1 MTVNSKGRQVNGRLP
16 AGDAARLPVRL
27 LRRLVESELA
37 SNRLDPTTAIV
48 GCATTS
54 VAALQSATFTTSL
67 TASVVEPRRHT
78 TDATTET
85 VLWGDAIS
93 DVLKNVVVLGEQ
105 IVNSRQLRHRLTER
119 TVEQDTT

>member
-1 MTVNSKGRQVNGRLP
+1 MNGRLA
-16 AGDAARLPVRL
+16 AGDAASSLRL
-27 LRRLVESELA
+27 LRRLVDTELA

-67 TASVVEPRRHT
+67 TASVVEPLPHT

-85 VLWGDAIS
+85 VLWGDGIS
-93 DVLKNVVVLGEQ
+93 DVFVLKYVVVPGEQ
-105 IVNSRQLRHRLTER
+105 IVN
-119 TVEQDTT
+119 TVHSDTPRDTD

>member
-1 MTVNSKGRQVNGRLP
+1 VDEVSRSRPRTDDSERQRAAGERP
-16 AGDAARLPVRL
+16 CAAGDAARLPVRL

-105 IVNSRQLRHRLTER
+105 IVNSRHY
-119 TVEQDTT
+119 